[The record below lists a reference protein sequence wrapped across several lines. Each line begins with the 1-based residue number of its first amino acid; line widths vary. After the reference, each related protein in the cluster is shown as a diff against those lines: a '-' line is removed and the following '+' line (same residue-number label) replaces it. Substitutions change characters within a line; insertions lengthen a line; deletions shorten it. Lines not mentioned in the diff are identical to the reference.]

1 MGSPESATQASLLV
15 IQHAAK
21 CCPSG
26 TAQVELDDPPL
37 WRVMARDWL
46 IFRWSLQVVLPVV
59 SLTKRLIVFPVFRR
73 AASFRRRQDWPT
85 SSTQRDEGLF
95 SFVASFGRHSDQ
107 CVQKQGYRQTI
118 L

>member
-1 MGSPESATQASLLV
+1 MGSPESATQTSLLV

-21 CCPSG
+21 CCPNG

-59 SLTKRLIVFPVFRR
+59 SLTKRLNCFPRFSLRCQF
-73 AASFRRRQDWPT
+73 SPT
-85 SSTQRDEGLF
+85 ARLADIIDPTG
-95 SFVASFGRHSDQ
+95 
-107 CVQKQGYRQTI
+107 
-118 L
+118 